1 MEKKFLTVLSA
12 IGLFFIIFSIV
23 ARHCSRVEMPVEE
36 EVTIFRLNDSIRN
49 VMSDIPELEGL
60 DSRIEKYLKRWQ
72 MKGGSLAIT
81 RGDSLVYAK
90 GYGWADEELGIPM
103 EPGHILRM
111 ASVSKL
117 ITATG
122 IMVLQDRDSLS
133 IRDTV
138 FGPRGILNDSIFTS
152 LVRYRDYKKI
162 TVEHLLRHQ
171 AGFGR
176 DPLFSSRD
184 VKHQLRLDHTPVA
197 EDFYS
202 VVLNRPLRFKPGSWQ
217 QYSNLGYLLLSEII
231 EKVSGMP
238 YEEFIRK
245 EVLEPAGCFDMHIA
259 GNYYEDKRPNEVR
272 YYTHEGD
279 GKYIEDYTDNGVMVE
294 RSYGGNNIPLLQGA
308 GAWCGSP
315 IEIARLVASI
325 DGSPEVPD
333 IISPEAVAEMTGYYD
348 RDTFSLGWND
358 THPDKGWTR
367 TGTLSGTCALVHRYP
382 DGECWILITNTS
394 TWRGPSQ
401 SRYTES
407 LFRQCRELYSPLLPK
422 RNLFDGI

>member
-1 MEKKFLTVLSA
+1 MEKKILLILTLLGLISVL
-12 IGLFFIIFSIV
+12 FCIIPG
-23 ARHCSRVEMPVEE
+23 RGTYTDPPEE
-36 EVTIFRLNDSIRN
+36 EVHMIHLNDSITN
-49 VMSDIPELEGL
+49 SMSMIPELEGL
-60 DSRIEKYLKRWQ
+60 DKKVEKYMRRWQ
-72 MKGGSLAIT
+72 IKGASLAIT

-90 GYGWADEELGIPM
+90 GYGWADEELGLSM

-152 LVRYRDYKKI
+152 LIRHKDYRSI
-162 TVEHLLRHQ
+162 TIEHLLRHQ

-184 VKHQLRLDHTPVA
+184 VKHQLRLDRTPVA

-202 VVLNRPLRFKPGSWQ
+202 VVLNRRLNFKPGTWQ
-217 QYSNLGYLLLSEII
+217 KYSNLGYLLLSEII

-245 EVLEPAGCFDMHIA
+245 NVLEPAGCFDMHIA
-259 GNYYEDKRPNEVR
+259 GNYYKDKRPNEVR

-279 GKYIEDYTDNGVMVE
+279 GKYIEEYTDSGIMVE
-294 RSYGGNNIPLLQGA
+294 R
-308 GAWCGSP
+308 C
-315 IEIARLVASI
+315 
-325 DGSPEVPD
+325 
-333 IISPEAVAEMTGYYD
+333 
-348 RDTFSLGWND
+348 
-358 THPDKGWTR
+358 
-367 TGTLSGTCALVHRYP
+367 
-382 DGECWILITNTS
+382 
-394 TWRGPSQ
+394 
-401 SRYTES
+401 
-407 LFRQCRELYSPLLPK
+407 
-422 RNLFDGI
+422 